1 MQLTSACVRMQCAGS
16 IGWGVYGD
24 YCAYTGTLTC
34 LVILASLIIGQGAY
48 LGSEYWCVRPA
59 PAPRRENHHKQG

>member
-1 MQLTSACVRMQCAGS
+1 
-16 IGWGVYGD
+16 VYGD

-48 LGSEYWCVRPA
+48 LGSEYWCARP
-59 PAPRRENHHKQG
+59 